1 MTGPVALIERLDS
14 AGYRLT
20 EPRRAVAQLIAAREG
35 HFTAAELLADASV
48 RKLAVGRAT
57 VFRMLDLLADLEAL
71 ERVDL
76 PGGGHAYVACA
87 PVRHHHHVICES
99 CGRVADVDDQSL
111 AAALDH
117 VQRSTGWLVDSHR
130 IELYGRCPRCRDAR
144 DSTAA
149 GGPGGASPRLTSRAP
164 AGTTT

>member
-1 MTGPVALIERLDS
+1 MTGPSPLIERLEA

-20 EPRRAVAQLIAAREG
+20 EPRRAVAQLISAREG

-48 RKLAVGRAT
+48 RGLAIGRAT
-57 VFRMLDLLADLEAL
+57 VFRMLELLTQIEAL

-76 PGGGHAYVACA
+76 PGGGHAYVACT
-87 PVRHHHHVICES
+87 PSRHHHHVICES

-111 AAALDH
+111 ASALEH

-144 DSTAA
+144 GPSAA
-149 GGPGGASPRLTSRAP
+149 ARDGDASRRPASGASRETW
-164 AGTTT
+164 T